1 MTKHLYGLILLAGFS
16 FASTPSHSEIYR
28 WVDEQGKVHFGDK
41 AHTNKQAQD
50 ITRDTQLKNL
60 DHSAQRTEQ
69 SLQQIDLRQQAQSAE
84 VQQRQSQTNTNGE
97 QRARICREA
106 KQRLRIIKGP
116 VIFLDKNDQPVQV
129 SEKERQRRA
138 DALKKEIKT
147 YCG

>member
-1 MTKHLYGLILLAGFS
+1 LAGFS

-69 SLQQIDLRQQAQSAE
+69 SLQQIDLRQQVQSAE
-84 VQQRQSQTNTNGE
+84 SQQRQSQTNPNAE
-97 QRARICREA
+97 KRVQACREA
-106 KQRLRIIKGP
+106 KQRLRILQGRVYFVDENGKE
-116 VIFLDKNDQPVQV
+116 VSV
-129 SEKERQRRA
+129 SERERQQRA
-138 DALKKEIKT
+138 DALGRDIKR
-147 YCG
+147 YCR